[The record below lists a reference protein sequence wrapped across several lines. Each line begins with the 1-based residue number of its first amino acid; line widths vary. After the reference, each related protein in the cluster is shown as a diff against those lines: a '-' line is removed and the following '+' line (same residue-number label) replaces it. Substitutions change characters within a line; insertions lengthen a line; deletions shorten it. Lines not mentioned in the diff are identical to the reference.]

1 MNQHQHSLRCSATR
15 HVGHNKK
22 VLQMTTNHS
31 ASLAPALITASKSPF
46 SLFLYW
52 TAVAFIRLAY
62 LYCNHLFAGLLQS
75 LNYSG
80 RAATKKITEAC
91 ASSASRATTT
101 GSGAAGAAHG
111 AAERSHNRRRKSSA
125 SSVTATGSGHGSGGA
140 CTLLTRILRGA
151 LVLSIFPARGTH
163 AEDAALSLSVGGST
177 SVNFL
182 NFLQTTATSAHDDAA
197 GMCRF
202 IVNEEDISHDSAI
215 IMPRLIPDG
224 IPTERIHG
232 NTVEIPSAQHMR
244 PRGILSFM
252 IEEDEEVSIFIL
264 YLIINCRSRF
274 FFFTFI
280 ISFYIYLYTTDLQI
294 YFLHSFPFLYRK
306 STRTCWPPMRLWKSL
321 A

>member
-1 MNQHQHSLRCSATR
+1 
-15 HVGHNKK
+15 
-22 VLQMTTNHS
+22 MTTNHS

-125 SSVTATGSGHGSGGA
+125 SSVTATGSGGA

-197 GMCRF
+197 GMCRL

-224 IPTERIHG
+224 IPTERIHK
-232 NTVEIPSAQHMR
+232 NTVEISSAQHMR

-264 YLIINCRSRF
+264 YLIAGVAF
-274 FFFTFI
+274 FFLPLLYLFI
-280 ISFYIYLYTTDLQI
+280 FIYIPPTYIYIFCTLSLFSIGKAQE
-294 YFLHSFPFLYRK
+294 LAGHQCASGKVLLNCCHR
-306 STRTCWPPMRLWKSL
+306 RLPYS
-321 A
+321 